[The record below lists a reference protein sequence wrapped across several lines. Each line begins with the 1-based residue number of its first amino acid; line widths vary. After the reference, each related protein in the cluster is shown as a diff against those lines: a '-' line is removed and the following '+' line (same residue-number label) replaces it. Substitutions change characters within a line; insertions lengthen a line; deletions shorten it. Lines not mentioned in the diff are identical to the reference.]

1 MNFANSDLRS
11 LAVFRAVVERGG
23 FVGAQAELGMS
34 QSTVSFHMKALETR
48 LGFTLCERGRGGFRL
63 TERGKLV
70 HQKSTELFLALND
83 FEGEIGSLRDRVVGT
98 LRLGIIDNT
107 MSFDGLPLPQIIKRV
122 RQLAPEAE
130 IQISVDDPQ
139 VLATDVSGGNIDIA
153 IMPETGPVSGVK
165 MTKLYDERHSLY
177 CARGHDLF
185 DLPVTKITE
194 TTVSDHAFVARNY
207 GSLIELERFPSA
219 TVGALSDHME
229 IQAMF
234 ILSGEYIGYLPDHFA
249 KDRVARGELRCLL
262 NETASINSQFVL
274 ATRTGRRSTALLD
287 LFIRELLVSL
297 SEVYHRD
304 A

>member
-70 HQKSTELFLALND
+70 HQKSTELFIALND

-107 MSFDGLPLPQIIKRV
+107 LSFDGLPLPRIINRL
-122 RQLAPEAE
+122 RRLAPEAE

-139 VLATDVSGGNIDIA
+139 VLAADVSSGNIDVA
-153 IMPETGPVSGVK
+153 IMPQTRPVAGVK
-165 MTKLYDERHSLY
+165 MSKLYVERHSLY
-177 CARGHDLF
+177 CAKGHALF
-185 DLPVTKITE
+185 DVPDREISESLVANQT
-194 TTVSDHAFVARNY
+194 FVARNY
-207 GSLIELERFPSA
+207 GNLIELDRFPNA
-219 TVGALSDHME
+219 HVGTLADHME
-229 IQAMF
+229 VQAMF
-234 ILSGEYIGYLPDHFA
+234 ILSGDYIGYLPDHFVM
-249 KDRVARGELRCLL
+249 DRLDRGNLRCLL
-262 NETASINSQFVL
+262 GEEAALNSQFVL
-274 ATRTGRRSTALLD
+274 ATRIGRRSTGLMD
-287 LFIRELLVSL
+287 LFVRELVGSL
-297 SEVYHRD
+297 SEVYHR
-304 A
+304 AT

>member
-1 MNFANSDLRS
+1 M
-11 LAVFRAVVERGG
+11 
-23 FVGAQAELGMS
+23 
-34 QSTVSFHMKALETR
+34 
-48 LGFTLCERGRGGFRL
+48 
-63 TERGKLV
+63 
-70 HQKSTELFLALND
+70 
-83 FEGEIGSLRDRVVGT
+83 
-98 LRLGIIDNT
+98 
-107 MSFDGLPLPQIIKRV
+107 
-122 RQLAPEAE
+122 
-130 IQISVDDPQ
+130 
-139 VLATDVSGGNIDIA
+139 
-153 IMPETGPVSGVK
+153 SGVQ
-165 MTKLYDERHSLY
+165 MTKLYDERHPLY

-274 ATRTGRRSTALLD
+274 ATRTGQGSAVCFDCLSSEFTVVNFPQSLQFTAVNFTPPHGAQGRGSSACKRTDPRPLW
-287 LFIRELLVSL
+287 R
-297 SEVYHRD
+297 
-304 A
+304 